1 MTNPVIVVGS
11 YENRLR
17 AEIDYEALAKQAR
30 ELWDER
36 VYALGLVERT
46 QTGKAKVINHLEPD
60 TNIGTISGAV
70 VGGLVGFLYPPSVVL
85 TAAAG
90 AGVGRAITHL
100 WHGVSRKDV
109 AELGN
114 ALDAGEGAVLVL
126 AEKLPEDFS
135 VVLPHASH
143 VVHRTMTHKHEDIEA
158 LINELREL
166 HTTEASGAA
175 AAVAT
180 DAATASVT
188 DDAGEDASVS

>member
-1 MTNPVIVVGS
+1 MSNPVIVVGS

-17 AEIDYEALAKQAR
+17 AEIDYENLATKAR

-36 VYALGLVERT
+36 VYALGLVERSE
-46 QTGKAKVINHLEPD
+46 TGKAKVVNHLEPD

-70 VGGLVGFLYPPSVVL
+70 IGGLVGFMYPPSIPI

-90 AGVGRAITHL
+90 AGVGRAVTHL

-109 AELGN
+109 AELGT
-114 ALDAGEGAVLVL
+114 ALDAGGGAVLVL
-126 AEKLPEDFS
+126 AEKLPDDFS

-158 LINELREL
+158 LIAELRDL
-166 HTTEASGAA
+166 HATAPEDAA
-175 AAVAT
+175 AG
-180 DAATASVT
+180 SP
-188 DDAGEDASVS
+188 DDASAGESAPVA

>member
-1 MTNPVIVVGS
+1 MSNPVIVVGS

-17 AEIDYEALAKQAR
+17 AEIDYENLATKAR

-36 VYALGLVERT
+36 VYALGLVERSE
-46 QTGKAKVINHLEPD
+46 TGKAKVVNHLEPD

-70 VGGLVGFLYPPSVVL
+70 IGGLVGFMYPPSIPI

-90 AGVGRAITHL
+90 AGVGRAVTHL

-109 AELGN
+109 AELGT
-114 ALDAGEGAVLVL
+114 ALDAGGGAVLVL
-126 AEKLPEDFS
+126 AEKLPDDFS

-158 LINELREL
+158 LIAELRDL
-166 HTTEASGAA
+166 HATAPEGAA
-175 AAVAT
+175 G
-180 DAATASVT
+180 SP
-188 DDAGEDASVS
+188 DDASAGESAPVA